1 MMSPAAELKGSEMP
15 ESEPATLLS
24 AFFGPGAVATEWV
37 HGRQTLQDAE
47 IYWLSTVR
55 PDGRPH
61 VTPLLGVWVNSALHF
76 CTGSSERKAKNLA
89 ENRQC
94 ILTTGCNGL
103 NGLDIVVEGL
113 ATLVSDKGELR
124 SIADCFE
131 AKYGPHFEPPDG
143 TWSGLGDAIRGGGN
157 VLVFRVDPST
167 VFGFGKGEPF
177 SQTRWRFG

>member
-1 MMSPAAELKGSEMP
+1 MSSTAELKGFEMP
-15 ESEPATLLS
+15 ESEPATLMS
-24 AFFGPGAVATEWV
+24 AFSSPGAVATEWAQ
-37 HGRQTLQDAE
+37 GRQTLLDAE

-61 VTPLLGVWVNSALHF
+61 VTPLLGVWVKGALHF
-76 CTGSSERKAKNLA
+76 CTGSTERKAKNLA
-89 ENRQC
+89 ENGQC
-94 ILTTGCNGL
+94 IVTTGCNGL

-113 ATLVSDKGELR
+113 AAKVSDKSELW

-131 AKYGPHFEPPDG
+131 IKYGPHFEPPDG
-143 TWSGLGDAIRGGGN
+143 TWSELGDAIRGGD

-167 VFGFGKGEPF
+167 AFGFGKGEPF